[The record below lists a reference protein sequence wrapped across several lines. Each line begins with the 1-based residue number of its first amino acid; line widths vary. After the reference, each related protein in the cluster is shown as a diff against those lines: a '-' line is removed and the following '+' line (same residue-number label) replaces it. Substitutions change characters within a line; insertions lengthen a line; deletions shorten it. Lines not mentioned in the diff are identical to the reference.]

1 MNMMGTAKRTE
12 NPIIDDTPG
21 PVDKSTPLIART
33 MTSDMGIEISQ
44 NSLHPLMAL
53 FFRTACR
60 SILIFSNHLHGK
72 TSLFRLLSHFTPTRA
87 SRPIGQEYGSYPS

>member
-33 MTSDMGIEISQ
+33 MTSDMGIEMSQ
-44 NSLHPLMAL
+44 NSRHPLMAL

-60 SILIFSNHLHGK
+60 SILILSNH
-72 TSLFRLLSHFTPTRA
+72 
-87 SRPIGQEYGSYPS
+87 